1 RRPRGDVSFATCPG
15 VRCWGHPPAPA
26 ALAPLDKGGFMRRL
40 LMNLSA
46 CNRRIPVSSRRE
58 FLVRSSFGFGSLA
71 LGYLMNCDSATAS
84 ADSSSPVSSLAP
96 RAPDFTAKARNV
108 IFIFLQGGP
117 SQVDTFDPKP
127 ELSRLDGQLVPPS
140 FLQGTLG
147 LAQIKAEEAKL

>member
-1 RRPRGDVSFATCPG
+1 
-15 VRCWGHPPAPA
+15 
-26 ALAPLDKGGFMRRL
+26 M
-40 LMNLSA
+40 
-46 CNRRIPVSSRRE
+46 
-58 FLVRSSFGFGSLA
+58 
-71 LGYLMNCDSATAS
+71 AS

-140 FLQGTLG
+140 FLQGMLG
-147 LAQIKAEEAKL
+147 LAQIKAEEAKLMGSRRGSSAMANQVLKYRICSRMSPIRRRLGGHPPLPSWSPLSMVPL